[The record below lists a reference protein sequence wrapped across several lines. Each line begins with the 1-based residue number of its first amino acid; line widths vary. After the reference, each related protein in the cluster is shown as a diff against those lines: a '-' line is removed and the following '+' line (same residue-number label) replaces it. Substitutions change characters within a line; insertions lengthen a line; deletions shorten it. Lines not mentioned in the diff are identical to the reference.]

1 MLYAW
6 YMEKYIGISFEGVI
20 TSITPFGMFV
30 TINDGIEGLIMYR
43 NIPRY
48 MTFND
53 KKLSCSDGIKE
64 YNLGDKVE
72 IVCVN
77 ASRVSSQIDFV
88 LKEDYK
94 VGFDYENYS
103 E

>member
-1 MLYAW
+1 
-6 YMEKYIGISFEGVI
+6 
-20 TSITPFGMFV
+20 
-30 TINDGIEGLIMYR
+30 
-43 NIPRY
+43 

-77 ASRVSSQIDFV
+77 ASRQSSQIDFV

>member
-1 MLYAW
+1 
-6 YMEKYIGISFEGVI
+6 MENKI
-20 TSITPFGMFV
+20 
-30 TINDGIEGLIMYR
+30 R
-43 NIPRY
+43 N
-48 MTFND
+48 
-53 KKLSCSDGIKE
+53 E
-64 YNLGDKVE
+64 YLELTNLGDKVE

-77 ASRVSSQIDFV
+77 ASRQSSQIDFV